1 MKLFRLALIL
11 IVSVLL
17 AGCDTDPFRP
27 TQVTFTHAQLQKAVA
42 KKFPI
47 EKHYLESVDLI
58 VSNPVVGLRPET
70 NRIVIQFDAAIT
82 VPGATQPINGQLVFS
97 SGLTF
102 DTNKSELVLKDP
114 KLEKQQIA
122 GLSGATGE
130 IISQLEAIVIKDN
143 LNGKSIHNC
152 KPGDLEFLGVPLKPT
167 SVEVTQEGVILHLA
181 K

>member
-11 IVSVLL
+11 ILSVLM
-17 AGCDTDPFRP
+17 AGCDTAPFRP
-27 TQVTFTHAQLQKAVA
+27 THVTFTKEQLQKAVA

-58 VSNPVVGLRPET
+58 VSNPVVSLRPET
-70 NRIVIQFDAAIT
+70 NRIAIQFDASVTA
-82 VPGATQPINGQLVFS
+82 PGIVQPINGQLLFS

-102 DTNKSELVLKDP
+102 DTSKSELVLKDP
-114 KLEKQQIA
+114 RLEKQQIA
-122 GLSGATGE
+122 GLSGATSE
-130 IISQLEAIVIKDN
+130 IISQLEAIVVKDN

-167 SVEVTQEGVILHLA
+167 NVEVTQEGVVLHLA